1 MLGKNQTI
9 VTEFLLLGFQNI
21 SSFKILLFTV
31 FLMTY
36 IMTLS
41 SNFLIIILVSVSH
54 QLHSPMYFFLAHLSL
69 SDILLTTVIVP
80 KMLHLIWG
88 EGGTMSVAGCISQL
102 HFVACSGATECF
114 LLTVM
119 SYDRYLAIC
128 HPLHYTTIMDFKLC
142 LQLAIW
148 SWFLGFVLTLIVI
161 IPISQLQFCCPNVI
175 DHFFCEFAALLKDSC
190 SDTSFIEIEDF
201 VLAVPVAFL
210 PFTFIIVTYVCIS
223 LSILWIP
230 STTGRQK
237 AFSTCSAHI
246 TVVCTYYG
254 TLITIYCVPSIGHS
268 FNINKILS
276 LLYMVVTPFF
286 NPIIYSLRNQE
297 IGAALRRRFHN
308 KTVFLDERR
317 RRQLNL

>member
-1 MLGKNQTI
+1 MVGTNQTI
-9 VTEFLLLGFQNI
+9 VTEFLLLGFQNLY
-21 SSFKILLFTV
+21 SFKILLFTV
-31 FLMTY
+31 FLMIY

-41 SNFLIIILVSVSH
+41 SNLLIIILVSVSH
-54 QLHSPMYFFLAHLSL
+54 KLHSPMYFFLSHLSL

-80 KMLHLIWG
+80 KMLHLIWE

-102 HFVACSGATECF
+102 DFFFSIVATECL
-114 LLTVM
+114 LLTMM

-128 HPLHYTTIMDFKLC
+128 HPLHYTTIMHFKLC

-175 DHFFCEFAALLKDSC
+175 DHFFCDFAALLKDSC
-190 SDTSFIEIEDF
+190 SDTYFIEIEDF

-223 LSILWIP
+223 LSILRIP

-237 AFSTCSAHI
+237 AFSTCSSHI

-254 TLITIYCVPSIGHS
+254 ILIIIYCVPSIGHS
-268 FNINKILS
+268 FNINKVLS
-276 LLYMVVTPFF
+276 LLYTVVTPFF

-297 IGAALRRRFHN
+297 IGAALRRRIHN
-308 KTVFLDERR
+308 
-317 RRQLNL
+317 

>member
-9 VTEFLLLGFQNI
+9 VTEFLLVGFQNL
-21 SSFKILLFTV
+21 SSFKILLFTL
-31 FLMTY
+31 FLMIY
-36 IMTLS
+36 IMTFS
-41 SNFLIIILVSVSH
+41 SNLLIIILVSVSH
-54 QLHSPMYFFLAHLSL
+54 KLHSPMYFFLAHLSF

-88 EGGTMSVAGCISQL
+88 EGGTISVADCITQL
-102 HFVACSGATECF
+102 HFFFCTAGTECF

-128 HPLHYTTIMDFKLC
+128 YPLHYTTIMDFKLC

-148 SWFLGFVLTLIVI
+148 SWFLGFLLTLIVI
-161 IPISQLQFCCPNVI
+161 FPISQLQFCCPNVI
-175 DHFFCEFAALLKDSC
+175 DHFFCDFAALLKYSC
-190 SDTSFIEIEDF
+190 SNTYFIEIEDF
-201 VLAVPVAFL
+201 VLAFPVIFL
-210 PFTFIIVTYVCIS
+210 PFTFIIVTYICIS
-223 LSILWIP
+223 LSILRIP

-237 AFSTCSAHI
+237 AFSTCSSHI

-268 FNINKILS
+268 FNINKVLS
-276 LLYMVVTPFF
+276 LLYTVLTPFF

-308 KTVFLDERR
+308 
-317 RRQLNL
+317 

>member
-1 MLGKNQTI
+1 MFGKNQTI
-9 VTEFLLLGFQNI
+9 VTEFLLLGFQNLH
-21 SSFKILLFTV
+21 SFKILLFTV

-41 SNFLIIILVSVSH
+41 SNLLIIILVSVCH

-102 HFVACSGATECF
+102 HFFFSTVATECF

-148 SWFLGFVLTLIVI
+148 SWLLGFVLTLIVI

-175 DHFFCEFAALLKDSC
+175 DHFFCDFAALLKDSC
-190 SDTSFIEIEDF
+190 SDTSFIEIEDY

-223 LSILWIP
+223 LSILRIP

-237 AFSTCSAHI
+237 AFSTCSSHI

-254 TLITIYCVPSIGHS
+254 ILIIIYCVPSIGHS
-268 FNINKILS
+268 FNINKVLS
-276 LLYMVVTPFF
+276 LLYTVVTPFF
-286 NPIIYSLRNQE
+286 NPIIYSLRNKE
-297 IGAALRRRFHN
+297 IGAALRRMFHN
-308 KTVFLDERR
+308 ITVFLDERR
-317 RRQLNL
+317 GRQPNL